1 MKLLL
6 DECIPRKLK
15 RKLLTHDCRT
25 VPEEGFAGKKNGAL
39 LNLAEKAGFQAF
51 LTIDRAIEHQQN
63 LESRSIA
70 IIFVRVR
77 SGRLS
82 EFLPLTPA
90 ILSAIESIKGGQLVK
105 VGR

>member
-15 RKLLTHDCRT
+15 RKLSGHDCRT
-25 VPEEGFAGKKNGAL
+25 VPEEGLAGEKNGAL
-39 LNLAEKAGFQAF
+39 QTLAERAGFQAF
-51 LTIDRAIEHQQN
+51 LTIDRGIEHQQN

-70 IIFVRVR
+70 IILVRVR

-82 EFLPLTPA
+82 EFLPLIPA
-90 ILSAIESIKGGQLVK
+90 ILSTIESVKGGQLFK
-105 VGR
+105 VG